1 MKLKTI
7 ASALIIAGA
16 LTGCEQGGETPAEK
30 EVNLETKEQKLSY
43 IFGQN
48 IGGQFKAEGVE
59 VDVDAFSEGV
69 SDALSDA
76 EPRLKQEDVLAV
88 LEEFQQEQISQ
99 REAENAEAAEKNKA
113 EGEAFLAENAKK
125 EGVVT
130 TESGL
135 QYQIVE
141 EGTGPTPAS
150 SDTVEVHYTGTLL
163 DGTEFDSS
171 YRRGVPATFGVDQV
185 IPGWTEALQL
195 MKEGAKW
202 KLFIPSSLAY
212 GPGGTGGPIGPNQT
226 LIFDVEL
233 LDASVDGSEEES
245 AETESK
251 E

>member
-1 MKLKTI
+1 M
-7 ASALIIAGA
+7 
-16 LTGCEQGGETPAEK
+16 
-30 EVNLETKEQKLSY
+30 
-43 IFGQN
+43 
-48 IGGQFKAEGVE
+48 
-59 VDVDAFSEGV
+59 
-69 SDALSDA
+69 
-76 EPRLKQEDVLAV
+76 
-88 LEEFQQEQISQ
+88 
-99 REAENAEAAEKNKA
+99 
-113 EGEAFLAENAKK
+113 
-125 EGVVT
+125 VT

-150 SDTVEVHYTGTLL
+150 SDTIEVHYTGTLL

-233 LDASVDGSEEES
+233 LDASVDGNEEES
-245 AETESK
+245 AETGSE